1 MPSPELE
8 CEIITLFPEL
18 FDSFL
23 SASLLGKS
31 IEAGRVAVHRTNPR
45 DFAPGKH
52 RTVDDTPYGGGPGMI
67 LQPGPV
73 IDAIEQVTA
82 ARGPAHRILLSPQG
96 RLFDQ
101 GCAARLAEKK
111 RLLFI
116 CGHYEGIDHRVE
128 QLAVDEVLSIGD
140 YVLSGGEIA
149 AAVIIEAVSRLVP
162 GVLGCGESISDESHQ
177 DGRVEYPQYTRP
189 TEYRGLKVPDVLMEG
204 AHAKIARWRRQ
215 QSLRRTATM
224 RPDLLLRHPPSKE
237 EQALLDEET
246 PSPPIAAK
254 NGGEP
259 S

>member
-1 MPSPELE
+1 MQNPELE

-67 LQPGPV
+67 LQAGPV
-73 IDAIEQVTA
+73 VDAIEHATA
-82 ARGPAHRILLSPQG
+82 QRGKAHRILLSPQG

-101 GCAARLAEKK
+101 CCAARLAQQK

-116 CGHYEGIDHRVE
+116 CGRYEGIDHRVE
-128 QLAVDEVLSIGD
+128 LLAVDEVMSIGD

-162 GVLGCGESISDESHQ
+162 GVLGCGDSIADESHQ
-177 DGRVEYPQYTRP
+177 DGRVEYPQFTRP
-189 TEYRGLKVPDVLMEG
+189 IDFRGLKVPDVLMEG

-215 QSLRRTATM
+215 QSLLRTAAL
-224 RPDLLLRHPPSKE
+224 RPDLLLRHPPSRE
-237 EQALLDEET
+237 EQALLDE
-246 PSPPIAAK
+246 
-254 NGGEP
+254 GGSDP
-259 S
+259 R

>member
-1 MPSPELE
+1 MPNPALE

-31 IEAGRVAVHRTNPR
+31 IEAGRVAVHRTNLR

-52 RTVDDTPYGGGPGMI
+52 RSVDDTPYGGGPGMI

-73 IDAIEQVTA
+73 VDAIEHATA
-82 ARGPAHRILLSPQG
+82 QRGKAHRILLSPQG

-101 GCAARLAEKK
+101 SCAARLAQQK

-116 CGHYEGIDHRVE
+116 CGRYEGIDHRVE
-128 QLAVDEVLSIGD
+128 LLAVDEVLSIGD

-162 GVLGCGESISDESHQ
+162 GVLGCGDSIADESHQ
-177 DGRVEYPQYTRP
+177 NGRVEYPQFTRP
-189 TEYRGLKVPDVLMEG
+189 VDFRGQKVPDVLMEG
-204 AHAKIARWRRQ
+204 AHAKIARWQRQ
-215 QSLRRTATM
+215 QSLLRTAAL
-224 RPDLLLRHPPSKE
+224 RPDLLLRYPPSRD
-237 EQALLDEET
+237 EQALLDE
-246 PSPPIAAK
+246 
-254 NGGEP
+254 GGSDLP
-259 S
+259 